1 MASISTRNLA
11 ALPDVGQLKALLQSL
26 AVLDSIMSPDEW
38 DMRYFSFNSKWGR
51 GEEMG
56 SMRNGSGDDFFAFFN
71 RSGCLLKG
79 FVHESPMTPFREDP
93 PSIWKGVLDDVPNAF
108 AVALAEPAFSMSNVT
123 FCIWRSIG
131 ETTWSTGKI
140 KFPRSADPD
149 GSRYLLEMLD
159 GKPQTYQGFAEGYYE
174 TELSIDGIEHIYQHF
189 PITDEF
195 VKSLNPNATLDM
207 IAEDLKEIGYG
218 EKRTKQ
224 LG

>member
-108 AVALAEPAFSMSNVT
+108 AAALAEPAFSMSNVT

-159 GKPQTYQGFAEGYYE
+159 GKPQTYQSFAEGYYE
-174 TELSIDGIEHIYQHF
+174 TELSIDNIEHVYQHF
-189 PITDEF
+189 PITDEL
-195 VKSLNPNATLDM
+195 VKSLNPNATFDI
-207 IAEDLKEIGYG
+207 IAEELKEIGYG